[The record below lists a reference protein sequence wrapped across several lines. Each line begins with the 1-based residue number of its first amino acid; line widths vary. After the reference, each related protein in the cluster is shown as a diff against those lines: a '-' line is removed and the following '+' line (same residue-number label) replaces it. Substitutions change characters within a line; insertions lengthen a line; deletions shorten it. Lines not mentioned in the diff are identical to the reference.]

1 MPTAASQMEKN
12 LGSVSGHF
20 SQGDNSFHLVYGARL
35 TTVQQ
40 RLTVVDKKPCTL
52 AQERS
57 LKRKGKMD
65 YMLTNTHTDS
75 LP

>member
-1 MPTAASQMEKN
+1 MLKH

-20 SQGDNSFHLVYGARL
+20 SQFDNSFHLVYGARL

-40 RLTVVDKKPCTL
+40 RPTIIDKKSCTL

-57 LKRKGKMD
+57 LKPKGKMD